1 MKVFAVLT
9 AWALWVLP
17 LLSLAEGVR
26 YRGIFVNDEDWGLR
40 PWAVRHF
47 GAEEQIG
54 TNAYAEIFALM
65 KANGLN
71 LIWPAMHEGGYEFSA
86 RPENLELARHWGI
99 TVGTSHCEPM
109 LRNNCYLAKADKK
122 KWSWVSN
129 RDFLEDYWRE
139 GVRRGMGNGER
150 GTYPPSEASRRRRCP
165 SRGGNGDVLWT
176 IGMRGIHDGRMPDG
190 KTTEEKIKILEEV
203 FAAQCAMLP
212 EGAPKLFCP
221 YKEVL
226 PIFNAGLKVPEDAT
240 ILWVN
245 DNFGYVRRIG
255 GDHGIH
261 GTHGRQGIYWHLS
274 YWGSPHG
281 YIHLCT
287 TPPAFMWY
295 ELVAKCWEN
304 GVRDVWMVNAG
315 DVFQAEI
322 LLDAFGKFAAD
333 PESWGPDAQV
343 RFLSSW
349 ATTFLSS
356 RVGKSD
362 VGCPKS
368 DVLAKRI
375 AAHLAEYYNL
385 GFNRKPEHMCVQW
398 SRNLPE
404 SVKASLLKRYHALLN
419 EDMAIERL
427 LHDSTRSTR
436 LKIADEYFRLVGFQA
451 RFLAYA
457 GIIHLEGR
465 DKAYARA
472 VLDPLYARWDALD
485 GGKWSG
491 FWIDTIEEKPGK
503 HQPTAHNR
511 WSSQM
516 QWPWNE
522 PDDPARKDCRG
533 EIRNDYVATAYA
545 WERAKGLEEPT
556 WLEPVARE
564 SGAKGGEWVNVAG
577 LGTSGNALALLP
589 VKPGVG
595 DGAVVKYS
603 LTGFTRLTGLGA
615 NENSNLQLESP
626 TLNHVNSVNPVE
638 KRTIVLQF
646 LPDFALWPGLKLGV
660 KVSFDDGEAKY
671 VEVPRSDSNIGEK
684 DSVRAVAVQD
694 NFIRVDVPIP
704 SGAKTA
710 TITAVDPGVVIDRV
724 GVRPA
729 VLAAAVVHGAER
741 PVEVRVRQT
750 PGGPRIFVDGRAV
763 RPRFY
768 YGSSPCLAPISNTG
782 RNVYTIPF
790 RPDVDTDQGRIAI
803 DGFAD
808 DEPIW
813 FSNAALIDK
822 TTNATVRL
830 SSDGEERTR
839 HFVRDGLHLRK
850 GHLYHF
856 VVTHRSTHQR
866 TYFTHEA
873 SYTDAAGRKVV
884 MPLPYGDTLGDTVRL
899 AADAQVDFV
908 TFSTGTSW
916 GSAGGWWAPPEEPP
930 DYGRIDRACEH
941 IIAANPN
948 ALLVPR
954 VNADA
959 PGWMLERD
967 PSLKMVFDRGYSI
980 RMSSVSARP
989 YREAACAAIEKLT
1002 RHLREKFPRNF
1013 AGLHVGGQNSAEWFY
1028 MNSQTSEL
1036 SGYDVHTRDAF
1047 RAWLAK
1053 RDEKDA
1059 ATAEVPSPEARRV
1072 KRPQGRLDPVLDR
1085 RVIQFGEFR
1094 QEEMASLLCDL
1105 GAAVRRGSDGGSLAI
1120 FFYGYT
1126 WELGSVVA
1134 GAAETGH
1141 FFVDWIM
1148 RHGKDSIDGFSAPFS
1163 YSDRGWPGSSPVMS
1177 PAETFMRNGFL
1188 WINEDDFRTHLE
1200 DLWGFPAIVGRQI
1213 RNTSPS
1219 ITRNALLRNG
1229 AFDILRG
1236 HGDWWM
1242 DLFGRGWFRDAEI
1255 WKVRKALNVMD
1266 DAMLLR
1272 KKPYSPEIAL
1282 VVDERSLMRNGFGSD
1297 KEVTPQL
1304 HHARFSLNLCG
1315 ATHGQYL
1322 LDDVLANPPDCKLLL
1337 IAYARDLDPA
1347 RRARLEEVKRAHPT
1361 MRVVEAATP
1370 YDVVTEKIVEHA
1382 KAAGVHFYTQ
1392 PLKAT
1397 VCAAEG
1403 YVVVQAREAGL
1414 LEIDFGN
1421 EDLVVDF
1428 LTGKQIGVGP
1438 KVSLSFQKGETRI
1451 FRLANR

>member
-1 MKVFAVLT
+1 MKI
-9 AWALWVLP
+9 
-17 LLSLAEGVR
+17 S
-26 YRGIFVNDEDWGLR
+26 IS
-40 PWAVRHF
+40 
-47 GAEEQIG
+47 
-54 TNAYAEIFALM
+54 IFA
-65 KANGLN
+65 A
-71 LIWPAMHEGGYEFSA
+71 
-86 RPENLELARHWGI
+86 
-99 TVGTSHCEPM
+99 
-109 LRNNCYLAKADKK
+109 
-122 KWSWVSN
+122 
-129 RDFLEDYWRE
+129 
-139 GVRRGMGNGER
+139 
-150 GTYPPSEASRRRRCP
+150 
-165 SRGGNGDVLWT
+165 
-176 IGMRGIHDGRMPDG
+176 
-190 KTTEEKIKILEEV
+190 
-203 FAAQCAMLP
+203 
-212 EGAPKLFCP
+212 
-221 YKEVL
+221 
-226 PIFNAGLKVPEDAT
+226 
-240 ILWVN
+240 
-245 DNFGYVRRIG
+245 
-255 GDHGIH
+255 
-261 GTHGRQGIYWHLS
+261 
-274 YWGSPHG
+274 
-281 YIHLCT
+281 
-287 TPPAFMWY
+287 
-295 ELVAKCWEN
+295 VA
-304 GVRDVWMVNAG
+304 
-315 DVFQAEI
+315 
-322 LLDAFGKFAAD
+322 
-333 PESWGPDAQV
+333 
-343 RFLSSW
+343 
-349 ATTFLSS
+349 
-356 RVGKSD
+356 
-362 VGCPKS
+362 
-368 DVLAKRI
+368 
-375 AAHLAEYYNL
+375 
-385 GFNRKPEHMCVQW
+385 
-398 SRNLPE
+398 
-404 SVKASLLKRYHALLN
+404 
-419 EDMAIERL
+419 
-427 LHDSTRSTR
+427 
-436 LKIADEYFRLVGFQA
+436 
-451 RFLAYA
+451 
-457 GIIHLEGR
+457 
-465 DKAYARA
+465 
-472 VLDPLYARWDALD
+472 
-485 GGKWSG
+485 
-491 FWIDTIEEKPGK
+491 
-503 HQPTAHNR
+503 
-511 WSSQM
+511 
-516 QWPWNE
+516 
-522 PDDPARKDCRG
+522 
-533 EIRNDYVATAYA
+533 
-545 WERAKGLEEPT
+545 
-556 WLEPVARE
+556 
-564 SGAKGGEWVNVAG
+564 
-577 LGTSGNALALLP
+577 ALAL
-589 VKPGVG
+589 
-595 DGAVVKYS
+595 GA
-603 LTGFTRLTGLGA
+603 G
-615 NENSNLQLESP
+615 
-626 TLNHVNSVNPVE
+626 
-638 KRTIVLQF
+638 
-646 LPDFALWPGLKLGV
+646 
-660 KVSFDDGEAKY
+660 
-671 VEVPRSDSNIGEK
+671 
-684 DSVRAVAVQD
+684 
-694 NFIRVDVPIP
+694 
-704 SGAKTA
+704 
-710 TITAVDPGVVIDRV
+710 
-724 GVRPA
+724 
-729 VLAAAVVHGAER
+729 AAVT

-822 TTNATVRL
+822 TTNATVPL

-839 HFVRDGLHLRK
+839 HFVRDGLSLK
-850 GHLYHF
+850 QGHLYHF

-1053 RDEKDA
+1053 RNEKDA
-1059 ATAEVPSPEARRV
+1059 GTAEVPTPAARRV
-1072 KRPQGRLDPVLDR
+1072 KRPHGRLDPVLDR

-1094 QEEMASLLCDL
+1094 QEEMASLLCEL

-1229 AFDILRG
+1229 ALNILRG

-1266 DAMLLR
+1266 DAMLRR
-1272 KKPYSPEIAL
+1272 KKPYSPEIA
-1282 VVDERSLMRNGFGSD
+1282 VVMDEESMMMNGWGSSAKMRTFCSRRGF
-1297 KEVTPQL
+1297 ET
-1304 HHARFSLNLCG
+1304 CG
-1315 ATHGQYL
+1315 APYGQYL
-1322 LDDVLANPPDCKLLL
+1322 LDDVLENPPSAKLFYV
-1337 IAYARDLDPA
+1337 AYAKDLSPERREKLDVLRKRQGATVFVADSAADMTAEAIA
-1347 RRARLEEVKRAHPT
+1347 RRAR
-1361 MRVVEAATP
+1361 
-1370 YDVVTEKIVEHA
+1370 
-1382 KAAGVHFYTQ
+1382 AAGVHLYAE
-1392 PLKAT
+1392 PGKAV
-1397 VCAAEG
+1397 VCASEG
-1403 YVVVQAREAGL
+1403 YVVVQARREGP
-1414 LEIDFGN
+1414 LELDFG
-1421 EDLVVDF
+1421 DACTVSDA
-1428 LTGKQIGVGP
+1428 LTGASIGFGP
-1438 KVSLSFQKGETRI
+1438 AISVPFKVGETRV
-1451 FRLANR
+1451 FKAGHVE